1 MDAAEMCIAGLR
13 VQLDGVG
20 VDEAHCASTPLTVL
34 RFWAVIRLK
43 NSAKSQDNSICV
55 LFFFLSDFVKCVC
68 PYFSP
73 IAAAVFS
80 HFLWLVLHLFYSDH
94 FHTTEVA
101 PRF

>member
-1 MDAAEMCIAGLR
+1 MCIAGLGVR
-13 VQLDGVG
+13 IDGVG
-20 VDEAHCASTPLTVL
+20 VDGAHCANTPLTVL

-43 NSAKSQDNSICV
+43 NSARSQHNCIFV
-55 LFFFLSDFVKCVC
+55 LFFLSHFVKCVC

-73 IAAAVFS
+73 IAAAVFL

-101 PRF
+101 LPF